1 MPYTRRDFMRTGALF
16 VSMSLT
22 MPSFLARTIQATS
35 DRAISPAYGRRKTL
49 VVVQLG
55 GGNDGL
61 NTVVPYGDPTYYKSR
76 PAIGIKQDQVLPL
89 SDTIGLHPAMVA
101 LKTRFDKGQLA
112 IVQGVGYPNP
122 NRSHFRAM
130 EIWQTA
136 EPTKPP
142 QEGWLGRYL
151 DAACCGQDKPI
162 ASGSFG
168 GVSLNDTLPLSLWT
182 EHVLV
187 PSIGS
192 INSFR
197 FQTDGG
203 EAPDERLQHLDAFRK
218 LYAAS
223 GSGSIYDDFVRN
235 VGRDAVETSE
245 TIQKIA
251 KSYTPSVAYPTTGF
265 GGQLKQ
271 VAQIMAGDLGTR
283 IFYLQ
288 LGGFDTHSGQL
299 AAQAALLKTFSD
311 GVDAFMKDLEA
322 QGRSDEVAIMAFSE
336 FGRRVAENGSAG
348 TDHGSAGPVF
358 VVGSKVKGG
367 VIGAHP
373 SLTDL
378 TSGDLKFG
386 IDFRSVYAGLLQDWL
401 EGSPKAV
408 LGDFQ
413 PLEITTVRAG
423 SSAPSYGP
431 VPAVSAGQT
440 RTFVPSA
447 GR

>member
-1 MPYTRRDFMRTGALF
+1 MPYARRDFMKAGALF

-35 DRAISPAYGRRKTL
+35 ERAISQAYGRRKTL

-61 NTVVPYGDPTYYKSR
+61 NTVVPDSDPTYYKVR
-76 PAIGIKQDQVLPL
+76 PAIAIPEAQVLPV
-89 SDTIGLHPAMVA
+89 SGEVGLHPSMAA
-101 LKTRFDKGQLA
+101 LKGRFDQGQVA
-112 IVQGVGYPNP
+112 VVQGVGYPNP

-130 EIWQTA
+130 EIWQTG

-142 QEGWLGRYL
+142 TEGWLGRYL
-151 DAACCGQDKPI
+151 DAACCGEDRPI
-162 ASGSFG
+162 TSASFG
-168 GVSLNDTLPLSLWT
+168 AVNLGDTLPLTLWT

-192 INSFR
+192 VNSFR

-203 EAPDERLQHLDAFRK
+203 EAPDERLQHLDAFQK
-218 LYAAS
+218 LYAAT
-223 GSGSIYDDFVRN
+223 GSSHLYDDFVTR

-245 TIQKIA
+245 AIQKIA
-251 KSYTPSVAYPTTGF
+251 KAYQPSVTYPTSGF
-265 GGQLKQ
+265 ANQLKQ

-283 IFYLQ
+283 VFYVQ
-288 LGGFDTHSGQL
+288 MGGFDTHSGQPT
-299 AAQAALLKTFSD
+299 AHATLLKNFSE
-311 GVDAFMKDLEA
+311 GVDAFFKDLEA
-322 QGRSDEVAIMAFSE
+322 HGWGDDVAVMAFSE
-336 FGRRVAENGSAG
+336 FGRRVAENGSNG
-348 TDHGSAGPVF
+348 TDHGSAGPMF
-358 VVGSKVKGG
+358 
-367 VIGAHP
+367 VIGPRVSGGIVGKHP

-401 EGSPKAV
+401 EGSPRDV

-413 PLEITTVRAG
+413 PLPLVRAAQQTFDPV
-423 SSAPSYGP
+423 APAAPGKI
-431 VPAVSAGQT
+431 
-440 RTFVPSA
+440 RTFVPL
-447 GR
+447 GTR

>member
-1 MPYTRRDFMRTGALF
+1 VPYARRDFLKTGALF

-22 MPSFLARTIQATS
+22 MPSFLARTISATS
-35 DRAISPAYGRRKTL
+35 DRAISAAYGRRKTL

-61 NTVVPYGDPTYYKSR
+61 NTIVPYGDPTYYRVR
-76 PAIGIKQDQVLPL
+76 PAIAIPQAQVLAV
-89 SDTIGLHPAMVA
+89 SDQIGFHPAMAPLKSRYDQGQVA
-101 LKTRFDKGQLA
+101 V
-112 IVQGVGYPNP
+112 VQGVGYPNP

-136 EPTKPP
+136 EPSRPP

-151 DAACCGQDKPI
+151 DASCCGEDRPI
-162 ASGSFG
+162 TSANFG
-168 GVSLNDTLPLSLWT
+168 AVNLGDTLPLTLWT

-203 EAPDERLQHLDAFRK
+203 EAPDERLQHLDAFQK
-218 LYAAS
+218 IYAAT
-223 GSGSIYDDFVRN
+223 GSSHLYDDFVKR

-245 TIQKIA
+245 SIQKIA
-251 KSYTPSVAYPTTGF
+251 KSYQPAVTYPNSGF
-265 GGQLKQ
+265 ANQLKQ

-283 IFYLQ
+283 IFYVQ

-299 AAQAALLKTFSD
+299 TAQANLLRSFSE
-311 GVDAFMKDLEA
+311 GVDAFLKDLEA
-322 QGRSDEVAIMAFSE
+322 HGWGDDVAIMCFSE

-348 TDHGSAGPVF
+348 TDHGSAGPMF
-358 VVGSKVKGG
+358 
-367 VIGAHP
+367 VIGPRVNGAVLGDHP
-373 SLTDL
+373 SLTNL
-378 TSGDLKFG
+378 TNGDLRFG

-401 EGSPKAV
+401 EGSPKDV
-408 LGDFQ
+408 LGDFAPLPLVRAAQ
-413 PLEITTVRAG
+413 QAFPPLEPPPAG
-423 SSAPSYGP
+423 K
-431 VPAVSAGQT
+431 T
-440 RTFVPSA
+440 RTFIPLGV
-447 GR
+447 R